1 MMIKKVFF
9 LFIIPMLS
17 FGQFNLAEVDTLY
30 HQKQYLKAE
39 KLVLDY
45 LKSSPE
51 DLAAIELLGDA
62 YGFQKK
68 WDQAIEAYEKLVKAN
83 PNNANYQYKYGG
95 VLGMQALAVSKMRAL
110 PFINDA
116 KKAFLKA
123 AELDAKHI
131 DVRWALVQLYMQLPG
146 IIGGSKSKAL
156 NSANELENLS
166 KVDGYLAKGYIY
178 EYDDESEL
186 AEKYYKLAITE
197 GGSLTCFNKLSN
209 FYEKKKQP
217 EKAIKTIEEA
227 QKHHNFNVLHYQIG
241 KIAAEYNI
249 HLEKGE
255 TSLQTYLEKYTSKD
269 VVPKA
274 WAHYR
279 LAQIYQ
285 YKNNKH
291 QALNYIDMAIA
302 QLPETKPFIE
312 QRQQIL
318 NL

>member
-1 MMIKKVFF
+1 MIKKI
-9 LFIIPMLS
+9 FILVLIPMVS
-17 FGQFNLAEVDTLY
+17 FGQSQLAEVDALF
-30 HQKQYLKAE
+30 HQKEYIKAE
-39 KLVLDY
+39 KLVSDY
-45 LKSSPE
+45 LKSNPN

-62 YGFQKK
+62 YGHQKK
-68 WDQAIEAYEKLVKAN
+68 WDEAIEAYEKLVEAN
-83 PNNANYQYKYGG
+83 PNNANYQYKHGG

-110 PFINDA
+110 PFINEA

-123 AELDAKHI
+123 AELDANHI
-131 DVRWALVQLYMQLPG
+131 DVRWALVELYMQLPG

-156 NSANELENLS
+156 KYASELEKLS
-166 KVDGYLAKGYIY
+166 NVDGYLAKGYIY
-178 EYDDESEL
+178 EYDEEPAL
-186 AEKYYKLAITE
+186 AEKFYKLAVVY
-197 GGSLTCFNKLSN
+197 GGSAVCYNKLIN
-209 FYEKKKQP
+209 FYEKDKQP

-227 QKHHNFNVLHYQIG
+227 QKHHNYNVLHYQKG
-241 KIAAEYNI
+241 KIAAEYHI

-255 TSLQTYLEKYTSKD
+255 ASLQTYLENHTLKD
-269 VVPKA
+269 MVPKA

-285 YKNNKH
+285 YKKNKH

-302 QLPETKPFIE
+302 QLPETKLFIK

>member
-1 MMIKKVFF
+1 
-9 LFIIPMLS
+9 
-17 FGQFNLAEVDTLY
+17 
-30 HQKQYLKAE
+30 
-39 KLVLDY
+39 
-45 LKSSPE
+45 
-51 DLAAIELLGDA
+51 
-62 YGFQKK
+62 
-68 WDQAIEAYEKLVKAN
+68 
-83 PNNANYQYKYGG
+83 
-95 VLGMQALAVSKMRAL
+95 
-110 PFINDA
+110 
-116 KKAFLKA
+116 
-123 AELDAKHI
+123 
-131 DVRWALVQLYMQLPG
+131 MQLPG

-156 NSANELENLS
+156 NSADELENLS